1 MAGEPR
7 GGESMTDINFL
18 QSDAEVPNYASEVL
32 KPRISLTSDVLDF
45 RKCERKYG
53 MYKIRNF
60 QPSAPTAEF
69 VGTFSHRSLETAWR
83 FAKQGHVLTQ
93 EELTEE
99 MERIRNQLVNEEKRN
114 PHSWNAVLKAGRQVI
129 RMHLTLASRG
139 LYDSW
144 FDSERRFRLLE
155 GEFVMEGV
163 VDALLDVDGEVTL
176 IDWKSANDPRGI
188 LNSDTATER
197 SRNYAQRVIDDYS
210 LQLKI
215 YHHLYDKVVGVAPSR
230 CIIVYLGEIPVPAQ
244 PLGERTLVDAW
255 NDTVLT
261 ALTEEE
267 WNHEDE
273 KSSVAEQKGLFFTV
287 DTSEDEITSALEQ
300 FRSTAQEIVRCRS
313 IDRWSAPETA
323 MLPDKQTCQDCD
335 FRTSCPS
342 LISDDVLNLDCCR
355 SVKTTS
361 SRNDSVRYERNKCG
375 WFYY

>member
-1 MAGEPR
+1 
-7 GGESMTDINFL
+7 MTDINFL
-18 QSDAEVPNYASEVL
+18 QSDADVPNYTSEVL

-53 MYKIRNF
+53 LYKIRNF

-83 FAKQGHVLTQ
+83 FAKQGQILTQ

-163 VDALLDVDGEVTL
+163 VDALLEVDGQVIL
-176 IDWKSANDPRGI
+176 LDWKSANDPRGI

-197 SRNYAQRVIDDYS
+197 SRNYAQRVVDDYS

-215 YHHLYDKVVGVAPSR
+215 YHHLYNKVVGVAPSR
-230 CIIVYLGEIPVPAQ
+230 CIIVYLGEISVPAQ
-244 PLGERTLVDAW
+244 PLGERKLVDAW
-255 NDTVLT
+255 RDTTLT

-267 WNHEDE
+267 WEHEDE
-273 KSSVAEQKGLFFTV
+273 KSIDAGHKGLFFTV
-287 DTSEDEITSALEQ
+287 DTSDNEIASALEQ
-300 FRSTAQEIVRCRS
+300 FRSTAQEIVECRS
-313 IDRWSAPETA
+313 IDRWSAPEAA

-342 LISDDVLNLDCCR
+342 LMSDDELI
-355 SVKTTS
+355 
-361 SRNDSVRYERNKCG
+361 
-375 WFYY
+375 

>member
-1 MAGEPR
+1 
-7 GGESMTDINFL
+7 MTDINLL
-18 QSDAEVPNYASEVL
+18 QSGGVVPDYASEVL

-53 MYKIRNF
+53 LYKIRNF

-83 FAKQGHVLTQ
+83 FAKQGHILTQ
-93 EELTEE
+93 DELTKE

-139 LYDSW
+139 LYESW

-163 VDALLDVDGEVTL
+163 VDALLEVDGQVML
-176 IDWKSANDPRGI
+176 LDWKSANDPRGV

-215 YHHLYDKVVGVAPSR
+215 YHHLYNKVLGIAPSR

-244 PLGERTLVDAW
+244 PLGEQTLVDAW
-255 NDTVLT
+255 KNTTLT
-261 ALTEEE
+261 SLSDEE
-267 WNHEDE
+267 WEHENQ
-273 KSSVAEQKGLFFTV
+273 KSSDDNHKGLFFTV
-287 DTSEDEITSALEQ
+287 DTSDDEIASAVEQ
-300 FRSTAQEIVRCRS
+300 FRSTAQEIVSCRS
-313 IDRWSAPETA
+313 IDRWSAPEAA

-342 LISDDVLNLDCCR
+342 LTFNEEIS
-355 SVKTTS
+355 
-361 SRNDSVRYERNKCG
+361 
-375 WFYY
+375 

>member
-1 MAGEPR
+1 
-7 GGESMTDINFL
+7 MTDINFL
-18 QSDAEVPNYASEVL
+18 QSDADVPNYASEVL

-53 MYKIRNF
+53 LYKIRNF

-69 VGTFSHRSLETAWR
+69 VGTFSHRSLEAAWR
-83 FAKQGHVLTQ
+83 FAKQGQILTQ

-129 RMHLTLASRG
+129 RMHLTLASLG

-163 VDALLDVDGEVTL
+163 VDALLEVDGQVIL
-176 IDWKSANDPRGI
+176 LDWKSANDPRGI

-197 SRNYAQRVIDDYS
+197 SRNYAQRVVDDYS

-215 YHHLYDKVVGVAPSR
+215 YHHLYNKVVGVAPSR
-230 CIIVYLGEIPVPAQ
+230 CIIVYLGEISVPAQ
-244 PLGERTLVDAW
+244 PLGKRKLADAW
-255 NDTVLT
+255 RDTTLT
-261 ALTEEE
+261 ALTVEE
-267 WNHEDE
+267 WEHEDE
-273 KSSVAEQKGLFFTV
+273 KSIDADHKGLFFTV
-287 DTSEDEITSALEQ
+287 DTSKDEIASALEQ
-300 FRSTAQEIVRCRS
+300 FRTTAKEIVECRS
-313 IDRWSAPETA
+313 IDRWGAPEAA

-342 LISDDVLNLDCCR
+342 LALEDELS
-355 SVKTTS
+355 
-361 SRNDSVRYERNKCG
+361 
-375 WFYY
+375 